1 MITAFDTETTGL
13 PDFKA
18 RSNNPAQP
26 HMVQLALVDY
36 EDDGTEVSAH
46 SVIIRPDGWV
56 IPAEMTAIH
65 GISHERAMDEGIPEE
80 SAVQMFIAVQ
90 ARSRLRVAHNESFDR
105 RILRIAMTRAGI
117 ERDFI
122 EAIEAR
128 QSYCTCTKAKP
139 ILKLPPTDR
148 QLAAGF
154 TGFKSPKL
162 EECVRHFFSEELPGA
177 HDALVDARTCA
188 RVYFALCPPV
198 QTQGPQE

>member
-1 MITAFDTETTGL
+1 MILAYDTETCGL

-18 RSNNPAQP
+18 RSNDPKQP
-26 HMVQLALVDY
+26 HIVQLALVTY
-36 EDDGTEVSAH
+36 SDDGTEANSMSLIV
-46 SVIIRPDGWV
+46 RPDGWV
-56 IPAEMTAIH
+56 VPPEMTAIH
-65 GISHERAMDEGIPEE
+65 GISHERAMDEGVPEAT
-80 SAVQMFIAVQ
+80 AVTAFIMTQAVVG
-90 ARSRLRVAHNESFDR
+90 LRVAHNASFDD

-128 QSYCTCTKAKP
+128 QSYCTCTQAKP

-162 EECVRHFFSEELPGA
+162 EECVRHFFQEELPGA
-177 HDALVDARTCA
+177 HDALIDARACG
-188 RVYFALCPPV
+188 RVFFALCPP
-198 QTQGPQE
+198 TKGPQE